1 MSEKHIITI
10 NGENYVLPIPMPWE
24 IVDGQKISTVDL
36 MNFGEVEN
44 GSRPAPRTISLSQFF
59 PSYNFGFVSNTE
71 FRNKWEYVKAFKA
84 SLVSTLDSAV
94 VERPDGTREKLVR
107 KVKDG
112 EIKNA

>member
-1 MSEKHIITI
+1 MVTDEMIKRINFLSKKSKTEGLSPEEKA
-10 NGENYVLPIPMPWE
+10 E
-24 IVDGQKISTVDL
+24 Q
-36 MNFGEVEN
+36 
-44 GSRPAPRTISLSQFF
+44 ASL
-59 PSYNFGFVSNTE
+59 
-71 FRNKWEYVKAFKA
+71 RAEYVKAFKV